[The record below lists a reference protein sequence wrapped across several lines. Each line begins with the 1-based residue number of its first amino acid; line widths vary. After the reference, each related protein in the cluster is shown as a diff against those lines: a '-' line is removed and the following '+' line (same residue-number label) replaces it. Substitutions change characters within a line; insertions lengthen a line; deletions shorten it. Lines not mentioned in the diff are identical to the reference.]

1 MVQNS
6 FGHTSERRCRCESRT
21 IRNKEFCT
29 NWFIWWNLLGGIW
42 YFLHI
47 FSFTEAGPNYF
58 LLPFAFGSWKEGVW
72 GNVSGIVCMGL
83 ISILIAFLY
92 KAFLAKFEG
101 ILPGMI
107 YGLFWWAL
115 LFFGIGLLAPTI
127 KSALHLPKE
136 TIVTT
141 ICIFILY
148 GVFIAYSVSYAVN
161 TNKAEREAE
170 EKTNYS
176 NK

>member
-1 MVQNS
+1 MVY
-6 FGHTSERRCRCESRT
+6 FGGRY
-21 IRNKEFCT
+21 
-29 NWFIWWNLLGGIW
+29 
-42 YFLHI
+42 YF
-47 FSFTEAGPNYF
+47 
-58 LLPFAFGSWKEGVW
+58 FGV
-72 GNVSGIVCMGL
+72 GL
-83 ISILIAFLY
+83 I
-92 KAFLAKFEG
+92 
-101 ILPGMI
+101 
-107 YGLFWWAL
+107 
-115 LFFGIGLLAPTI
+115 APAI

-161 TNKAEREAE
+161 TNKAEREGE

>member
-1 MVQNS
+1 MCKLVYLVD
-6 FGHTSERRCRCESRT
+6 F
-21 IRNKEFCT
+21 
-29 NWFIWWNLLGGIW
+29 LGGIW

-47 FSFTEAGPNYF
+47 FSFTEAGPNYL

-72 GNVSGIVCMGL
+72 GNVLGIVCMAL
-83 ISILIAFLY
+83 LSILIAFCIKRFWQNL
-92 KAFLAKFEG
+92 KGFFQDDLWS
-101 ILPGMI
+101 ILVGVTI
-107 YGLFWWAL
+107 FGVGL
-115 LFFGIGLLAPTI
+115 IAPAI

-161 TNKAEREAE
+161 TNKAEREGE